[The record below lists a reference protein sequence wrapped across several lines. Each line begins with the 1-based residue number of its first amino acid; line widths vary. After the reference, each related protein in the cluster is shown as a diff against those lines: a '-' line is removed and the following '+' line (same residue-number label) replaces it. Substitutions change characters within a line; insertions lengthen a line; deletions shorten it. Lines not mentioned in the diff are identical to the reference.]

1 MKERWSIAGF
11 PMKQRDDHLVRVLDK
26 INKKHAAKRKLF
38 SSSRLKEEDRVEFVK
53 SLQNTTINLAPNDFQ
68 SKIMTMA
75 LPNQMKRNMIAVMND
90 YLSKEGSR

>member
-1 MKERWSIAGF
+1 
-11 PMKQRDDHLVRVLDK
+11 MKQRDDHLVRVLDK